1 MLTERQ
7 LEVVLSV
14 VYEYIKNGES
24 VGSRT
29 LSRRYLTGHSSATI
43 RNEMSDLEEMG
54 FLKQTHTSSG
64 RVPTTQGYRLYVDS
78 VLQRLNA
85 GKHPTDWTKNLCE
98 NRKGIEGALT
108 SASEMLSR
116 ISNYVGVAALSSLDM
131 VKFQRVDFV
140 RMSERV
146 VLMLVVL
153 QGGLVHQKVIG
164 LPWDMSQDYLDD
176 LSRRVNMF
184 AGHLWPDVKNAIQD
198 YIKQELSDYSAAC
211 ESALKALEG
220 VVISPTIKIFTGSM
234 SHMLSLPDFQDL
246 SRIQALYSFLEQ
258 EESMSELVNQCSK
271 DGINILIGEENDSP
285 EMKKSSLVAATK
297 MSVNGQRAMIG
308 VIGPERMDY
317 ESAIATIG
325 KVLQILD
332 SEPDAEGELK

>member
-29 LSRRYLTGHSSATI
+29 VSRRYLTGHSSATI

-78 VLQRLNA
+78 VLQRVSA
-85 GKHPTDWTKNLCE
+85 GRHPTDWTKNLYE
-98 NRKGIEGALT
+98 SRKGIEGALA

-116 ISNYVGVAALSSLDM
+116 ISDYVGVAALSSLDV
-131 VKFQRVDFV
+131 VKFQKVDFV
-140 RMSERV
+140 RMGERV

-153 QGGLVHQKVIG
+153 QGGLVHQKVIT
-164 LPWDMSQDYLDD
+164 LPWDMSQDHLDD

-184 AGHLWPDVKNAIQD
+184 AGHLWPDVKKSIQE

-211 ESALKALEG
+211 EDALRALEG
-220 VVISPTIKIFTGSM
+220 VIVSPTMKVFTGSM

-246 SRIQALYSFLEQ
+246 SRIKALYSFLEQ
-258 EESMSELVNQCSK
+258 EESMADLVSKCSK
-271 DGINILIGEENDSP
+271 DGINILIGDENESP
-285 EMKKSSLVAATK
+285 GMKKSSLVAASK
-297 MSVNGQRAMIG
+297 MSNGQRAMIG

-317 ESAIATIG
+317 ENAIATIG